1 MKGEGHRVCRD
12 KDAVALEEIQGTG
25 CTSFP
30 SDTATAVGDKKAVE
44 AVGICL
50 VFCKNS
56 VFCVQK
62 HSLDDEIF
70 TS

>member
-1 MKGEGHRVCRD
+1 MKGEGHRISGD
-12 KDAVALEEIQGTG
+12 KDAVTFKEIKVSV

-30 SDTATAVGDKKAVE
+30 ADTAAAICDKKAVE
-44 AVGICL
+44 AVGISL
-50 VFCKNS
+50 IFCKNS

-62 HSLDDEIF
+62 HSLDNEIF